1 MPYCTVADMISRY
14 GQQDMILLSWREGA
28 ADGEI
33 NQPVI
38 EQAIADAT
46 AEING
51 YIGGRYELP
60 LSLVPDVLVRHC
72 CDIARY
78 LMSGDRTPETVQ
90 KRYDSVISYLVKVG
104 KGDLSLGLSQGN
116 PTEPSETIAMIQADG
131 QVFNRKNSKGFI

>member
-51 YIGGRYELP
+51 YIGGRYDLP
-60 LSLVPDVLVRHC
+60 LSQVPDVLVRHC

-104 KGDLSLGLSQGN
+104 KGDLSLGLSQGC
-116 PTEPSETIAMIQADG
+116 PTEPGETIAMIQADG

>member
-1 MPYCTVADMISRY
+1 MAYCTVTDMVSRY
-14 GQQDMILLSWREGA
+14 GQQDMVLLSWREGV

-60 LSLVPDVLVRHC
+60 LIQVPDVLVRHC

-78 LMSGDRTPETVQ
+78 LLGGDRTPEAVQ

-104 KGDLSLGLSQGN
+104 KGELSLGLAEGTPAS
-116 PTEPSETIAMIQADG
+116 PSDTIAIIQSDG
-131 QVFNRKNSKGFI
+131 QIFNRKNSKGFI

>member
-33 NQPVI
+33 NQLVI
-38 EQAIADAT
+38 
-46 AEING
+46 
-51 YIGGRYELP
+51 ELP
-60 LSLVPDVLVRHC
+60 LSQVPDVLVRHC

>member
-1 MPYCTVADMISRY
+1 MPYCTVADMLSRY

-60 LSLVPDVLVRHC
+60 LSQVPDVLVRHC

-104 KGDLSLGLSQGN
+104 KGDLSLGLSQGS

-131 QVFNRKNSKGFI
+131 QVFNRNNSKGFI